1 MLQSNQHKGESNA
14 PFHLFGRTPAQHSGT
29 PRSRWHDLPFELQSR
44 IMEEAAFSAPQLTG
58 SPYPQ
63 ALQEINVKFGAI
75 DHASRE
81 VFLDTIRMKCVFVE
95 LRFFRNASKQTG
107 RNLQRRLDYYFKDC
121 RARAMHPT
129 MKVFPNKYSV
139 IRIDLRSNNDRAVLF
154 PTCINL
160 FCADRLRLLLVCHI
174 VWQHV
179 ERYHELQVT
188 YQARS
193 RSGCLV
199 IDQILETLGA
209 ASGYIQ
215 RTDVTANTPGGHGM
229 LQTKS
234 DALFCR
240 IAPSR
245 TAEDPETSDDNA
257 PHIKVKVS
265 DIPSLSIDLVSRKVH
280 LDALAARNRT
290 ISDILQLQTAVDMP
304 QKHLLLEVAENAK
317 YEWVRNHV
325 TCLKFMDD
333 NFLCEF
339 PDWQRFLQNFPYLR
353 YITLC
358 LYRIKAVL
366 DFDLRNTI
374 DDLLSGA
381 VDEDIARMTVE
392 NPRLAELAAA
402 QSVWDDESG
411 YTVTCVAM
419 VSYGA
424 IIPRMDGGKQE
435 TAYKKIIYDV
445 RPTGAEVIE
454 QETDAKELAVRKG
467 WMKE

>member
-1 MLQSNQHKGESNA
+1 MASAIQD
-14 PFHLFGRTPAQHSGT
+14 PFRLL
-29 PRSRWHDLPFELQSR
+29 DLP
-44 IMEEAAFSAPQLTG
+44 
-58 SPYPQ
+58 
-63 ALQEINVKFGAI
+63 QEIQDRIYELYFEDA
-75 DHASRE
+75 
-81 VFLDTIRMKCVFVE
+81 TITIE
-95 LRFFRNASKQTG
+95 
-107 RNLQRRLDYYFKDC
+107 
-121 RARAMHPT
+121 
-129 MKVFPNKYSV
+129 
-139 IRIDLRSNNDRAVLF
+139 
-154 PTCINL
+154 
-160 FCADRLRLLLVCHI
+160 HI
-174 VWQHV
+174 
-179 ERYHELQVT
+179 
-188 YQARS
+188 
-193 RSGCLV
+193 
-199 IDQILETLGA
+199 ETL
-209 ASGYIQ
+209 YDNHDQ
-215 RTDVTANTPGGHGM
+215 
-229 LQTKS
+229 
-234 DALFCR
+234 
-240 IAPSR
+240 
-245 TAEDPETSDDNA
+245 AEDPETSDDNA

-333 NFLCEF
+333 NFLYEF